1 MPMTQSARKALKQNI
16 KKRERNL
23 AKSNHIKKL
32 MKDLNTFLNS
42 LEKSSKK
49 VTAENKKEAYAK
61 LSEVYQAVDKAVKKG
76 VLKKNTAARKKS
88 NLAQKIN
95 KIEKK

>member
-1 MPMTQSARKALKQNI
+1 MTQSARKALKQNI
-16 KKRERNL
+16 KRREQNL
-23 AKSNHIKKL
+23 AKKNNIKKL
-32 MKDLNTFLNS
+32 IKDLSTFLNT

-49 VTAENKKEAYAK
+49 ITAENRKEAYAK
-61 LSEVYQAVDKAVKKG
+61 LSEVYKAVDKAVKKG

-88 NLAQKIN
+88 NLALKIN